1 MNTTG
6 DKELERISQATG
18 VPVEKLVEHQAKQIA
33 DKQAS
38 AEPLPGPVRDAFSIN
53 PSVKCGD
60 YTVRACLDYD
70 IELLSNLKHPLNE
83 MRLAVIASEGREV
96 PELFKPSGSMAWEL
110 CFIFTTPIDELEE
123 IVDRVGVEGLKLAA
137 KKRFSRL
144 QPSGLSVLSAACI
157 KQYLASWN
165 PALAYGEAEAE
176 DDESGEPKKKP

>member
-6 DKELERISQATG
+6 DKELERLSELTGIS
-18 VPVEKLVEHQAKQIA
+18 PEKLLEHQAKQTA
-33 DKQAS
+33 DKQAM

-110 CFIFTTPIDELEE
+110 CFIFTTPIDELEG
-123 IVDRVGVEGLKLAA
+123 IIDKVGIEGLKLAA
-137 KKRFSRL
+137 KKKFSRF
-144 QPSGLSVLSAACI
+144 QPTGLTLLSSVCI

-176 DDESGEPKKKP
+176 SEEGEEPKKKP